1 MEDDS
6 ATVPPMS
13 TGSVDFSSISPPLK
27 KVRVVCLDVFRGVT
41 IVIMIFVNLGGG
53 GLEPFMHAGWNGLQP
68 ADCVFPFFAWI
79 MGVTMNIG
87 VASHAKKGTAP
98 WRMLRDNLIR
108 SIKLFL
114 LGMFVNNVRNLST
127 GRITGVLQ
135 SFGFAYL
142 VVSIS
147 VVLGLYCKS
156 DVRKWQQR
164 AVEGVVMTGVVA
176 TNLLLT
182 FFLSVPGCPTGYL
195 GNAIE
200 SCTGGAHY
208 YIDQLI
214 FGDAHLYY
222 PGHIDPEGFLNWL
235 MVSFVTY
242 LGYVIGGVF
251 LAAPAWKRKVTVLTA
266 SGMVLGLVGL
276 SLAGF
281 SVEDGPIPINKNLW
295 SLSFVLVVA
304 GLASVVLCVLYV
316 LVDKLEWWHGMP
328 IKETGMNAIALYVG
342 HEVVGQHA
350 PFGWDR
356 DEEVMAQNVLSNLG
370 GTLCWVV
377 IAMWMFKH
385 GIFITV

>member
-1 MEDDS
+1 MTPQAQDNHASVCVEKSARDSFAAVTTPVMEDDS

-13 TGSVDFSSISPPLK
+13 TGSVDFSSLSPPLK

-127 GRITGVLQ
+127 GRITG
-135 SFGFAYL
+135 
-142 VVSIS
+142 
-147 VVLGLYCKS
+147 
-156 DVRKWQQR
+156 
-164 AVEGVVMTGVVA
+164 
-176 TNLLLT
+176 
-182 FFLSVPGCPTGYL
+182 
-195 GNAIE
+195 
-200 SCTGGAHY
+200 
-208 YIDQLI
+208 
-214 FGDAHLYY
+214 
-222 PGHIDPEGFLNWL
+222 
-235 MVSFVTY
+235 
-242 LGYVIGGVF
+242 
-251 LAAPAWKRKVTVLTA
+251 KRKVTVLTA

-342 HEVVGQHA
+342 VC
-350 PFGWDR
+350 
-356 DEEVMAQNVLSNLG
+356 L
-370 GTLCWVV
+370 
-377 IAMWMFKH
+377 
-385 GIFITV
+385 

>member
-1 MEDDS
+1 MTPQAQDNHASVCVEKSARDSFAAVTTPVMEDDS

-27 KVRVVCLDVFRGVT
+27 NVRVVCLDVFRGVT
-41 IVIMIFVNLGGG
+41 IVVMIFVNLGGG

-127 GRITGVLQ
+127 GRITG
-135 SFGFAYL
+135 
-142 VVSIS
+142 
-147 VVLGLYCKS
+147 
-156 DVRKWQQR
+156 
-164 AVEGVVMTGVVA
+164 
-176 TNLLLT
+176 
-182 FFLSVPGCPTGYL
+182 
-195 GNAIE
+195 
-200 SCTGGAHY
+200 
-208 YIDQLI
+208 
-214 FGDAHLYY
+214 
-222 PGHIDPEGFLNWL
+222 
-235 MVSFVTY
+235 
-242 LGYVIGGVF
+242 
-251 LAAPAWKRKVTVLTA
+251 KRKVTVLTA

-328 IKETGMNAIALYVG
+328 IKETGMNAIALY

-370 GTLCWVV
+370 GTL
-377 IAMWMFKH
+377 
-385 GIFITV
+385 

>member
-1 MEDDS
+1 MTPQAQDNHASVCVEKSARDSFAAVTTPVMEDDS

-27 KVRVVCLDVFRGVT
+27 NVRVVCLDVFRGVT
-41 IVIMIFVNLGGG
+41 IVVMIFVNLGGG

-164 AVEGVVMTGVVA
+164 AVEGVVMTGV
-176 TNLLLT
+176 
-182 FFLSVPGCPTGYL
+182 
-195 GNAIE
+195 
-200 SCTGGAHY
+200 
-208 YIDQLI
+208 
-214 FGDAHLYY
+214 
-222 PGHIDPEGFLNWL
+222 
-235 MVSFVTY
+235 
-242 LGYVIGGVF
+242 
-251 LAAPAWKRKVTVLTA
+251 KRKVTVLTA

-304 GLASVVLCVLYV
+304 GLASVVLC
-316 LVDKLEWWHGMP
+316 
-328 IKETGMNAIALYVG
+328 

-370 GTLCWVV
+370 GTLWHLRGVGGDGGVTIQFHLKAKTRLVRLCGWLN
-377 IAMWMFKH
+377 IDE
-385 GIFITV
+385 T